1 MTSTFHS
8 GNVWVCKLRPLGK
21 FASLSARMAVSTV
34 LVAACLAIARPAAA
48 QVVPDG
54 DKGGIALTAGGTAS
68 GYEIGYGQQK
78 LLGVAAIVDG
88 ESRRPLGFE
97 AEARWL
103 IYHQTDGLHVT
114 TWSAGPR
121 YRFDRGKFQFYGKG
135 LIGVGDF
142 TFPYNYA
149 HGSYFVISPGGGV
162 DYRYTRKISFR
173 LADFE
178 YQYWPQFTFGAMNSY
193 GLSAGI
199 RYHIF

>member
-8 GNVWVCKLRPLGK
+8 GNVWVGKLRPLLG
-21 FASLSARMAVSTV
+21 RMAVSTV
-34 LVAACLAIARPAAA
+34 LATACLAIVRPAAA
-48 QVVPDG
+48 QVTPSG
-54 DKGGIALTAGGTAS
+54 DKGGFTLMAGGTAS

-78 LLGVAAIVDG
+78 LLGVAAIVDTDTT
-88 ESRRPLGFE
+88 RRFGIE
-97 AEARWL
+97 GEARWL
-103 IYHQTDGLHVT
+103 MYHQTDGLHVT
-114 TWSAGPR
+114 TWSVGPR
-121 YRFDRGKFQFYGKG
+121 YHFTRGKFQYYGKG

-149 HGSYFVISPGGGV
+149 HGSYLVISPGGGV
-162 DYRYTRKISFR
+162 DWRYTRKISFR

>member
-1 MTSTFHS
+1 MTSSYHS
-8 GNVWVCKLRPLGK
+8 GKVRVDKLESLLG
-21 FASLSARMAVSTV
+21 RMAVSTV
-34 LVAACLAIARPAAA
+34 LVAACLALVRPAAA
-48 QVVPDG
+48 QVVNDG
-54 DKGGIALTAGGTAS
+54 DKGGIGLTAGGTVS
-68 GYEIGYGQQK
+68 GYEVGYGQQK

-97 AEARWL
+97 AETRWL
-103 IYHQTDGLHVT
+103 MYHQTDGERAT

-121 YRFDRGKFQFYGKG
+121 YRFDKGKLQFYGKG

-149 HGSYFVISPGGGV
+149 HGSYLVISPGGGV
-162 DYRYTRKISFR
+162 DYRYTRQISFR

-178 YQYWPQFTFGAMNSY
+178 YQYWPQFTFGAMSSY
-193 GLSAGI
+193 GVSAGI